1 MFSDGYGLCHQVN
14 HDSTPDALM
23 WQQAAGSTQ
32 SLQLPHH
39 LPHSLLTPPLQMG
52 EVAQQSHLPTISPP
66 FQFRQSPHAVPAPCT
81 PYLSTPRPSGGS
93 SCPSQMDYGF
103 PHAPS
108 YLQSAQT
115 SSAQSTGVMIT
126 PQSSDLPDAE
136 PDPVAESP
144 RIAPSATT
152 EGRAKSRRPP
162 LKRTSRE
169 PSTKPSRVPH
179 SVVERRYRNNLRSQ
193 LDTLT
198 SKVPV
203 LKDNYPCALDI
214 EDSSRSVK
222 GPSKAVVISAAVKHI
237 ERLEA
242 DNVRAADFVRSL
254 QDQIQGLQR
263 LVRCDECSILRYLQG
278 LQMPTLPEHNPAGPP
293 RS

>member
-1 MFSDGYGLCHQVN
+1 MFSDGYGLCHQDN
-14 HDSTPDALM
+14 PESRPGTLL
-23 WQQAAGSTQ
+23 WQQTAGSMQSMQLPRHLQQ
-32 SLQLPHH
+32 SLI
-39 LPHSLLTPPLQMG
+39 TPPLQMG

-66 FQFRQSPHAVPAPCT
+66 FQFRQGTHALPPPPCT
-81 PYLSTPRPSGGS
+81 PYLSTPIPSGGS
-93 SCPSQMDYGF
+93 SCPGEMDYGF

-115 SSAQSTGVMIT
+115 SSAHSSGVMIT
-126 PQSSDLPDAE
+126 PQSTNLPGAE
-136 PDPVAESP
+136 PRPVVESP
-144 RIAPSATT
+144 PISAGSSTT
-152 EGRAKSRRPP
+152 ANDGRSKSRRPP

-263 LVRCDECSILRYLQG
+263 LI
-278 LQMPTLPEHNPAGPP
+278 
-293 RS
+293 